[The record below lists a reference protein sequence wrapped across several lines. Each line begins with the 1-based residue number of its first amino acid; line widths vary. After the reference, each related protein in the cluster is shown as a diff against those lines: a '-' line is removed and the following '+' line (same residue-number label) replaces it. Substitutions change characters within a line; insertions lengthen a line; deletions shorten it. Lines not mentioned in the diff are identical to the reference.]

1 MSMPS
6 GEKQVVSMSGRRT
19 MRIMAGITGLFVVGL
34 LALWWRLAGDEPVV
48 AVPYPVMPNLNA
60 FDFYTAAGRGLINTK
75 VLDDAL
81 APNPTVPLTLAQKEA
96 AVQQNAGVLQSL
108 HAGFAYEYRNPPAR
122 SFSAL
127 FPYFANFRRIARL
140 LAVQSQVRGERGD
153 WGGASE
159 SALDAI
165 RLGED
170 VPHGGVVIAQ
180 LVGNGCEAIGQ
191 KAMWKTVAHLNA
203 AQSRAAAQR
212 LQTIMDRHFP
222 YADTMQEEKWMG
234 QAGLKEMLRG
244 VTMRN
249 VLSNANGL
257 TGSDMPAAQRYS
269 MAFYMLYGK
278 KRILQNYTEHMDAVT
293 AQARQPFAAKL
304 PPLPIPSDPINQII
318 APVFDQAR
326 FTEVKAE
333 TQNALLL
340 VALSLHAYRL
350 EHGRYPA
357 SLAELTPD
365 YLNKVP
371 DDRFALQKPL
381 SYRIDGETYL
391 LYSIGPDGTD
401 DTGSPVD
408 DPAHASLGNPNGRY
422 RVQKE
427 SIGDIVAGVNTP

>member
-1 MSMPS
+1 MPS
-6 GEKQVVSMSGRRT
+6 REKQVVSRSGRRT
-19 MRIMAGITGLFVVGL
+19 TRIMAGITGLFIVGL
-34 LALWWRLAGDEPVV
+34 LALWWRLASDEPVV
-48 AVPYPVMPNLNA
+48 AVPYPVMPNPNA
-60 FDFYTAAGRGLINTK
+60 FDFYSAAGRGVVNTK

-81 APNPTVPLTLAQKEA
+81 ALNPTVPLTLEQKEA

-127 FPYFANFRRIARL
+127 FPYFANYRRIARL
-140 LAVQSQVRGERGD
+140 LAVQSQVRGERGN

-180 LVGNGCEAIGQ
+180 LVGNACEAIGQ
-191 KAMWKTVAHLNA
+191 KAMWKTVEHLNA

-249 VLSNANGL
+249 ALSNTTGL
-257 TGSDMPAAQRYS
+257 AGSDMPAAQRYS
-269 MAFYMLYGK
+269 MALFLLYGK

-293 AQARQPFAAKL
+293 AQARQSYAAKL

-318 APVFDQAR
+318 APVFYQAR
-326 FTEVKAE
+326 FTEVKTE
-333 TQNALLL
+333 TQNGLLL
-340 VALSLHAYRL
+340 VALALHAYRL

-357 SLAELTPD
+357 TLVELTPD
-365 YLNKVP
+365 YLKKIP
-371 DDRFALQKPL
+371 DDLFALRKPL
-381 SYRIDGETYL
+381 AYRIDGETYL

-401 DTGSPVD
+401 DGGSPVD
-408 DPAHASLGNPNGRY
+408 DPAHATVSNPKGRY
-422 RVQKE
+422 RVDNV

>member
-1 MSMPS
+1 MENSRTHTAPDW
-6 GEKQVVSMSGRRT
+6 KRCIART
-19 MRIMAGITGLFVVGL
+19 MMGVIGLFIIFL
-34 LALWWRLAGDEPVV
+34 LVAWWRLVSDEAVV
-48 AVPYPVMPNLNA
+48 TIPNPVMPSPNA
-60 FDFYTAAGRGLINTK
+60 FDFYAMAGRSLVNTK
-75 VLDDAL
+75 QIDA
-81 APNPTVPLTLAQKEA
+81 AIMTKPIVPMTLAQKEA
-96 AVQQNAGVLQSL
+96 LVRQNAGALQSL
-108 HAGFAYEYRNPPAR
+108 HQGFAYEYRNPPAR

-127 FPYFANFRRIARL
+127 FPYFANYRRIARL
-140 LAVQSQVRGERGD
+140 LAVQSQVRGERGN
-153 WGGASE
+153 WSGASE

-170 VPHGGVVIAQ
+170 VPRGGVVIAQ
-180 LVGNGCEAIGQ
+180 LVGNACEAIGQ
-191 KAMWKTVAHLNA
+191 KAMWKTVEHLNA

-234 QAGLKEMLRG
+234 QAGLTEMLRG

-304 PPLPIPSDPINQII
+304 LPLPIPSDPINQII
-318 APVFDQAR
+318 APVFYQAR
-326 FTEVKAE
+326 FTEVKTE
-333 TQNALLL
+333 TQNSLLL
-340 VALSLHAYRL
+340 VALALHAYRL

-357 SLAELTPD
+357 TLAELMPS
-365 YLNKVP
+365 YLNKIP
-371 DDRFALQKPL
+371 GDLFALRKPL
-381 SYRIDGETYL
+381 TYRIDGETYL

-408 DPAHASLGNPNGRY
+408 DPAHATVGNPKGRY
-422 RVQKE
+422 RVDKE
-427 SIGDIVAGVNTP
+427 SIGDIVAGINTP